1 MPTHNYVLRFA
12 LIQEINMSREK
23 LLSRISVD
31 LNIGLGQ
38 PYIQGHRIWV
48 SLILDLLASG
58 KTIEDEEILEE
69 YPSIER
75 DDILACI
82 AYGAEMVEKAVELQQ
97 LEVNKHNGVV
107 YADCSEMANDQE
119 DQEEALA
126 ISKEFERA
134 DWEALQ
140 LGEYEYETR

>member
-1 MPTHNYVLRFA
+1 
-12 LIQEINMSREK
+12 MSREK
-23 LLSRISVD
+23 LLSRISID
-31 LNIGLGQ
+31 LNIGLGK

-58 KTIEDEEILEE
+58 KTMEEILEQ

-97 LEVNKHNGVV
+97 LEVCRHNGVV
-107 YADCSEMANDQE
+107 YADFSEMANDTE
-119 DQEEALA
+119 YQEEALA
-126 ISKEFERA
+126 ISKEFEKA

-140 LGEYEYETR
+140 LGESEYETR